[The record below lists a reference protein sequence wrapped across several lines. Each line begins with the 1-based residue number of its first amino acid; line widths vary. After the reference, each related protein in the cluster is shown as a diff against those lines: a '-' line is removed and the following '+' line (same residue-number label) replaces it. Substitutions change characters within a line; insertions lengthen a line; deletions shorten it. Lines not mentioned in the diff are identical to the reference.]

1 MFRFE
6 MHGFDSGRKTL
17 TNVFRRSIY
26 CYKSF
31 VEFWMQKSLHTFLQ
45 ERTIVGIAYK
55 GGDDMTF
62 SDLKQ
67 KDVINVCDGR
77 RLGKP
82 MDIVL
87 NEAACAEA
95 LVVPANSGFLNMLKQ
110 EKEGCL
116 IPWRRILRIGDDVI
130 LVDIGE
136 ENYTNREGNSV

>member
-1 MFRFE
+1 
-6 MHGFDSGRKTL
+6 
-17 TNVFRRSIY
+17 
-26 CYKSF
+26 
-31 VEFWMQKSLHTFLQ
+31 
-45 ERTIVGIAYK
+45 
-55 GGDDMTF
+55 MTF

>member
-1 MFRFE
+1 
-6 MHGFDSGRKTL
+6 
-17 TNVFRRSIY
+17 
-26 CYKSF
+26 
-31 VEFWMQKSLHTFLQ
+31 
-45 ERTIVGIAYK
+45 
-55 GGDDMTF
+55 MTF
-62 SDLKQ
+62 SELKQ

-87 NEAACAEA
+87 NDMACVDA
-95 LVVPANSGFLNMLKQ
+95 LVVPAGAGFLNLIKQ

-136 ENYTNREGNSV
+136 TNCSTSEGNSR